1 MSPTS
6 HNEQTPVRPERV
18 ASLRFT
24 FNVSLLQEVAVSEF
38 GRWCFRNRRQ
48 VLAAWL
54 VAIVALAVGVQLYG
68 GVFRNDFRVAESES
82 QRALDLLE
90 QRFPAFAGD
99 PLALVF
105 RAQDTVDD
113 PDVRRRMEAL
123 FADIATIDGVA
134 EVVSPYV
141 GLSPVNAGRT
151 AAIAQVRLTEFGP
164 EVDPGLVQGIIDR
177 ADQLSDEPG
186 LEVAVGGPTAMFAEM
201 ESPGE
206 REAAGILVAL
216 GVLLITFGSVLAAGL
231 PVAVALGGLGAGMG
245 FVFLITRVVDVSTFA
260 PAMAAMIGLGVGI
273 DYALFIVTRY
283 RQEIAGGASPEAA
296 TGIAIGTAGRAVVF
310 AGATVVISL
319 LGMVMM
325 GLSMVVGMA
334 VSAALVV
341 TCTVVA
347 AITLLPAMLGF
358 IGPGIDRYGIRW
370 FQSGDD
376 RDPSASRWHRWSRV
390 IQARPWPAL
399 LGGLAVLLTLASPV
413 LGMELGGPHF
423 GAGPETQSSRQAYD
437 LVTDEFGEGFNGPLV
452 LVAEITPGV
461 PAHLSV
467 LDGLVQAIGAADGVA
482 LAVPAMGNAAGDT
495 AIVTV
500 IPESAP
506 HTAATQRLVERL
518 RDEVIPG
525 AVGESGV
532 IVSVSG
538 VTALFADMAELINRR
553 LPVFIMTVIGLSFI
567 LLMVVFRSVLVP
579 LKAAL
584 LNLLSIG
591 AAYGVVVAVFQWGWG
606 SGLIGVDR
614 PGPIMAFIPMMLFA
628 ILFGLS
634 MDYEV
639 FLLSRIREEYDR
651 SGDNAAA
658 VADGLAATARVITAA
673 AAIMVII
680 FSSFVLGDDPIV
692 KTFGLGLA
700 AAVFIDAT
708 VVRMVLVPATM
719 ELLGDAN
726 WWFPG
731 WLDRLLPRIDLE
743 RHESE
748 GNELEA
754 DDLQPALP
762 VHLTAGANAWLES
775 LSEQQRGHA
784 VAHVDRAMA
793 DGAIDVLQRMGRV
806 DLLVRLG
813 RRTRSLV
820 VSEEADGYVVDVR
833 AGHLGDQRV
842 SWNEARDRV
851 LRETV
856 SLSAYQQ
863 TRSAG
868 AIADSVRSLRQ
879 LHGLTVEELAEQAQ
893 TPVEAVEHIERGD
906 CSVDIADLIAVS
918 WVLDAR
924 LGLQPGAREAAQ
936 GGVPD

>member
-1 MSPTS
+1 MS
-6 HNEQTPVRPERV
+6 
-18 ASLRFT
+18 
-24 FNVSLLQEVAVSEF
+24 EV
-38 GRWCFRNRRQ
+38 GRWCFRNRRR
-48 VLAAWL
+48 VLASWL
-54 VAIVALAVGVQLYG
+54 IAIVVLGIGSQVYG
-68 GVFRNDFRVAESES
+68 GEFRNDFRVAESES

-105 RAQDTVDD
+105 RADATIDD
-113 PDVRRRMEAL
+113 PDVRGRLEAL
-123 FADIATIDGVA
+123 FTDVAAMDGVE

-141 GLSPVNAGRT
+141 DLTPVTADRT
-151 AAIAQVRLTEFGP
+151 SAIAQVRLTEFGP
-164 EVDPGLVQGIIDR
+164 EVDPALVRAIIDR
-177 ADQLSDEPG
+177 ADLLSEEPG
-186 LEVAVGGPTAMFAEM
+186 LQAAVGGPTAMFAEL
-201 ESPGE
+201 EPPGE
-206 REAAGILVAL
+206 REAAGVVVAL

-245 FVFLITRVVDVSTFA
+245 LVFLTTRVVDVFTFA

-283 RQEIAGGASPEAA
+283 RQEIAGGASPETA

-334 VSAALVV
+334 ISAALVV
-341 TCTVVA
+341 TCTVIA
-347 AITLLPAMLGF
+347 AITLLPAILGF

-370 FQSGDD
+370 FQPPDD
-376 RDPSASRWHRWSRV
+376 SDPSASRWYRWSRT

-399 LGGLAVLLTLASPV
+399 LGGLAVLLVLASPV

-437 LVTDEFGEGFNGPLV
+437 LVTEEFGEGFNGPLV
-452 LVAEITPGV
+452 LVAETTPGQ
-461 PAHLSV
+461 PADSAV
-467 LDGLVQAIGAADGVA
+467 LDGLVQAIGSTDGVA
-482 LAVPAMGNAAGDT
+482 LAVPAMSNAAGDT

-500 IPESAP
+500 IPDSAP
-506 HTAATQRLVERL
+506 HSAATQRLVERL
-518 RDEVIPG
+518 RDDVIPA

-538 VTALFADMAELINRR
+538 VTALFADMADLINRR
-553 LPVFIMTVIGLSFI
+553 LPVFIMTVIGLSFL

-726 WWFPG
+726 WWFPS

-743 RHESE
+743 GHESG
-748 GNELEA
+748 GNDLER
-754 DDLQPALP
+754 DDRRPALP

-775 LSEQQRGHA
+775 LSAQERGHA

-793 DGAIDVLQRMGRV
+793 DGAVDALQRTGSV
-806 DLLVRLG
+806 DVVVPLG
-813 RRTRSLV
+813 RRTRSLA
-820 VSEEADGYVVDVR
+820 VSDEDDGYVVDVR
-833 AGHLGDQRV
+833 SGRLDDERV
-842 SWNEARDRV
+842 RWDDARDRV
-851 LRETV
+851 LCEAA
-856 SLSAYQQ
+856 SLAAYQQ
-863 TRSAG
+863 TAG
-868 AIADSVRSLRQ
+868 VGAVADAVRSRRQ
-879 LHGLTVEELAEQAQ
+879 TLGLTVEDLAERARIS
-893 TPVEAVEHIERGD
+893 VDAVEHLERGD
-906 CSVDIADLIAVS
+906 GSVEIADLIAVS
-918 WVLDAR
+918 WVLDTR
-924 LGLQPGAREAAQ
+924 LDLRRGVGEAEPD
-936 GGVPD
+936 GVTV